1 MVDDRD
7 DENSEEEFLEWITKS
22 TEEELANQMVEYFLE
37 ISEGQDYF
45 LCTDPHIFW
54 GERGHNP
61 FALPDKQIR
70 DKIVK
75 VEKIAKEKVD
85 QIRKEKE
92 EKREQEEN
100 EKLPQLIVDC
110 VAWMKKNGFGQKLTR
125 KYLGLFLGTKRWGL
139 LEITVERL
147 YVKCNEELKKG

>member
-1 MVDDRD
+1 MVDDRG
-7 DENSEEEFLEWITKS
+7 DEKSEEEFLEWITKS

-85 QIRKEKE
+85 QIRKDTEQ
-92 EKREQEEN
+92 KREREET
-100 EKLPQLIVDC
+100 EKLPQIVADC
-110 VAWMKKNGFGQKLTR
+110 VAWMKENSFGKKLTR
-125 KYLGLFLGTKRWGL
+125 KYLALFLENKGL
-139 LEITVERL
+139 GLMEITIERL